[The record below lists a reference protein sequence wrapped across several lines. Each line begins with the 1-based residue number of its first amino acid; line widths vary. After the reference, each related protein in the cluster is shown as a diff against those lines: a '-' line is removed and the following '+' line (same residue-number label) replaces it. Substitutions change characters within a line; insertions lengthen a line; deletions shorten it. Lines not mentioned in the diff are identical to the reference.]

1 MPKTC
6 MLCEAEIHEDNPN
19 RFCSE
24 CGEEG
29 CKRCVAGDNDDD
41 ALCLDCADEP
51 GEEDFED
58 DEGPDDDDD
67 PEDDEA
73 PVKDPDN
80 DEAPEDD
87 DAPDDEAP
95 DIDEENS

>member
-29 CKRCVAGDNDDD
+29 CKRCVAGENDDD

-58 DEGPDDDDD
+58 DGGD
-67 PEDDEA
+67 EDDE
-73 PVKDPDN
+73 
-80 DEAPEDD
+80 DD
-87 DAPDDEAP
+87 DTMEVENADGISDDEEDA
-95 DIDEENS
+95 